1 MALGAKIQ
9 NGHGQFLLTS
19 SISPESQIPSSPFL
33 LLSDC
38 FSVLTSGF
46 HQNWKEAYVY
56 QKYITKV

>member
-19 SISPESQIPSSPFL
+19 SISPESQTPSSSFL
-33 LLSDC
+33 PLSDC
-38 FSVLTSGF
+38 FSVASGF

-56 QKYITKV
+56 QKYITEV

>member
-9 NGHGQFLLTS
+9 NGHRQFLLTS
-19 SISPESQIPSSPFL
+19 SISPESQVPPSSLL

-38 FSVLTSGF
+38 FSVMASGF

-56 QKYITKV
+56 QKYITEV